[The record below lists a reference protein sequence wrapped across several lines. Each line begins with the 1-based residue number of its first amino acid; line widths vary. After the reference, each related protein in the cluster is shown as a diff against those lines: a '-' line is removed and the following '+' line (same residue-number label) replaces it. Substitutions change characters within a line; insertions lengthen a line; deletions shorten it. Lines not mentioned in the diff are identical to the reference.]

1 MSLLT
6 ENIIPGN
13 HGKLFGTNAM
23 EEKDLLYIKKRL
35 LETDGIKKVAINNAV
50 FPREFTVFTTKIVPV
65 TDIEN
70 LVKLIG
76 FNAIPQ

>member
-1 MSLLT
+1 MSLLS

-35 LETDGIKKVAINNAV
+35 LEIDGIKKVAINNAV